1 MLAASVVCMVVS
13 FYLHATS
20 AVKVKLGN
28 EAEKVADEKT
38 SLPMDGAVEEA
49 TRKQRSVSKGNK
61 GIVRTIHQTGSLR
74 EGNSLEL
81 STVSADQV
89 ELEAEEEVSVKNE
102 NLNKNIEASSQP
114 AAFKWIIAVLPPIF
128 FLIFVTFIRKAA
140 EKAKQEEAKDSW
152 LNSILRV
159 NLIQQALAV
168 SGPDKKVAR
177 GTEDNAELGKS
188 LLSKIEEEEDG
199 HLLHTTKHDEEET
212 SSEPEI
218 EDSLVS
224 SERLFASLAQSFHEY
239 EDGLDNEDDIQI
251 LPASASVPSTQM
263 EPAKLFASLAD
274 SLYEDEDGLQNNDDV
289 QVVQAEP
296 EVGHHVEQVDE
307 SEWNVFQGSADQC

>member
-1 MLAASVVCMVVS
+1 M
-13 FYLHATS
+13 
-20 AVKVKLGN
+20 
-28 EAEKVADEKT
+28 
-38 SLPMDGAVEEA
+38 
-49 TRKQRSVSKGNK
+49 
-61 GIVRTIHQTGSLR
+61 
-74 EGNSLEL
+74 
-81 STVSADQV
+81 
-89 ELEAEEEVSVKNE
+89 
-102 NLNKNIEASSQP
+102 
-114 AAFKWIIAVLPPIF
+114 
-128 FLIFVTFIRKAA
+128 
-140 EKAKQEEAKDSW
+140 
-152 LNSILRV
+152 
-159 NLIQQALAV
+159 
-168 SGPDKKVAR
+168 
-177 GTEDNAELGKS
+177 
-188 LLSKIEEEEDG
+188 
-199 HLLHTTKHDEEET
+199 LHTTKHDEEET

-296 EVGHHVEQVDE
+296 EVGHHVKQVDE